1 MLTRKDPTTNSY
13 VKLNTDEIQALIQK
27 LELSHPDIAQV
38 FKNPSEETLSRLNVP
53 EVPESVTIYYH
64 WEKAA
69 QKMLQ
74 TLWKFEG
81 AHVFHLPVDW
91 KTWKLFDYPEIIKN
105 PMDFST
111 IKQKL
116 HDRVY
121 QHMNEFLDDMRLVF

>member
-1 MLTRKDPTTNSY
+1 MTRKDPTTNSY

-69 QKMLQ
+69 
-74 TLWKFEG
+74 
-81 AHVFHLPVDW
+81 
-91 KTWKLFDYPEIIKN
+91 
-105 PMDFST
+105 
-111 IKQKL
+111 
-116 HDRVY
+116 
-121 QHMNEFLDDMRLVF
+121 